1 MKKTKKRES
10 KGYLPYILVVGLV
23 AIVAVVTIGI
33 HEAQT
38 NYEPVYDEEGNVVGQ
53 AYSRGWWDAFWSFA
67 SESMSSVGVGGG
79 PGGGAGG
86 SGCYCRTRDPDKEE
100 QFGKTCNSMKSKNN
114 CEASKFRNVKICEWV
129 C

>member
-10 KGYLPYILVVGLV
+10 KGYLPYILVVSLV
-23 AIVAVVTIGI
+23 ALVAVFTIGI

-38 NYEPVYDEEGNVVGQ
+38 NYEFVYDEEGNVVGQ

-67 SESMSSVGVGGG
+67 SESGSVRGG

-86 SGCYCRTRDPDKEE
+86 SKCSNAKSSPACAKIKCCIWTNGKCMDDPD
-100 QFGKTCNSMKSKNN
+100 CL
-114 CEASKFRNVKICEWV
+114 
-129 C
+129 